1 MKQINVPL
9 LVKTFTTKEW
19 KEVKKKMEL
28 DDDQYP
34 GIKEMSLKE
43 FKKFTKFMT
52 ADIEDKESVVDDTIW
67 PFDFLRETLH

>member
-28 DDDQYP
+28 EDDQYP
-34 GIKEMSLKE
+34 GIKGMSLKE

-52 ADIEDKESVVDDTIW
+52 ADVEDKENVVDGTIW

>member
-1 MKQINVPL
+1 
-9 LVKTFTTKEW
+9 
-19 KEVKKKMEL
+19 ME
-28 DDDQYP
+28 DDQYP
-34 GIKEMSLKE
+34 GIKGMSLKE

>member
-1 MKQINVPL
+1 MLNDVVIL
-9 LVKTFTTKEW
+9 YGKTK
-19 KEVKKKMEL
+19 L
-28 DDDQYP
+28 PADDCKVIFKD
-34 GIKEMSLKE
+34 K

>member
-1 MKQINVPL
+1 MNKKKLNVPS

-19 KEVKKKMEL
+19 KKVKKKME
-28 DDDQYP
+28 DDQYP
-34 GIKEMSLKE
+34 GIKGMSLNE

-52 ADIEDKESVVDDTIW
+52 ADIEDKKGVVDDIIW